1 MTEDTLYQMNVLMHH
16 TALNTWH
23 RIHRLRAN
31 PVAALLFAVALA
43 APAGLPAANP
53 AIQFN
58 RDVRPILSDNCFAC
72 HGPDAN
78 SRKGKFRL
86 DTKEGIFE
94 ARPKHQPAV
103 VPGKPE
109 QSELWRR
116 VIAKDPDELMPPA
129 ESHKV
134 LKPEQKEILKKWIAG
149 GAQWQGHWAFIK
161 PDRPF
166 VPGSRSV
173 ISKSVTSEQKG
184 SPSHT
189 DSLITGPLNTSKWVR
204 NPIDAFILS
213 KLESKNLK
221 PAPEAD
227 RRTLAR
233 RLALDLTGL
242 PPTPEVV
249 ETFVQDKAPDYCE
262 KFVRK
267 LMDSPA
273 WGEHRARYWLDA
285 ARYADTHGLHFDNYR
300 EMWPYR
306 DWVIRAFNKNMRF
319 DRFTVEQLA
328 GDLLENPDDDQLVAT
343 GFHRCNM
350 TTNEGGTIVEENLAS
365 YANDRVTTTSWVWLG
380 LTANCAACHDH
391 KFDPITQRD
400 FYSMA
405 AFFRNTLQPGLDG
418 NVKDST
424 PSILVMANE
433 EDHRRWKL
441 LPGQIEVAKK
451 TVEQRR
457 AEAEPAFVKWVGE
470 LKMDEVER
478 ELSVNGLA
486 AHIVLTEGKTNEVTA
501 RIGGVEKRF
510 TPVGN
515 VTINAKGKLGP
526 ALQFDKDATVAF
538 PEIGDFDHGQGFSCG
553 AWVFVPKEFNDTAAI
568 VSRLDEKNDYRGW
581 DLWFQSGQFATHIVS
596 KWPDNALKIRTAKP
610 LAKKGQWQHVLLAY
624 DGSGKPEGVKLFVDG
639 VAAETEVENA
649 KGVTGSIRTT
659 VPFKLL
665 QRSQGAQ
672 LPGGAVQDVRVYS
685 RALAAAEVTT
695 LAHLTQLRS
704 LMKTPL
710 AEWEKE
716 SRQEVFNYFLTTRY
730 DPFGAA
736 QKAAAVLEM
745 EREGIRLRSAV
756 THIQQE
762 KKDSMAMAN
771 ILFRGAYD
779 KPKEQVNAAP
789 PAFLNKMPEKA
800 PPNRLG
806 LAQWMVSPEN
816 PLTARVT
823 VNRFWSE
830 VFGVGLVKT
839 AEDFGTMGETPLNEA
854 LLDWL
859 AVEFIESGWD
869 VKHLFELMVTSA
881 AYRQSAETTREKL
894 AKDPAN
900 RLLSRGPRFRMDGEM
915 LRDYALAA
923 SGLLVKKTGGPS
935 VKPYQPDGVW
945 EAVAMRESNTR
956 YYVRD
961 TGESL
966 YRRSLYTFWKRAAP
980 PATMD
985 IFNAPSRETCA
996 VRHERTNTPLQALA
1010 TLNDPQFIEAARHLA
1025 QEAILQ
1031 SHGNLD
1037 QTMEF
1042 MARRLLA
1049 RPLRPAET
1057 GVVKATHTTL
1067 LAYYEKQPDEAK
1079 KFLGIG
1085 ESKIDAGVS
1094 LPQLAALTMVAN
1106 QLLNLDEVLN
1116 K

>member
-1 MTEDTLYQMNVLMHH
+1 MLLIEYTIDTMHVLINSAERPTEHPIRPLGYRNIVLPIFVI
-16 TALNTWH
+16 T
-23 RIHRLRAN
+23 
-31 PVAALLFAVALA
+31 LA
-43 APAGLPAANP
+43 AFARVSAATP

-72 HGPDAN
+72 HGPDGN

-86 DTKEGIFE
+86 DTPEGVFE
-94 ARPKHQPAV
+94 ARPQHQPAV

-116 VIAKDPDELMPPA
+116 IVAKSADDLMPPP

-134 LKPEQKEILKKWIAG
+134 LKPEQKEILKKWIAS

-161 PDRPF
+161 PERPP
-166 VPGSRSV
+166 VPRLKNNS
-173 ISKSVTSEQKG
+173 
-184 SPSHT
+184 
-189 DSLITGPLNTSKWVR
+189 WVR
-204 NPIDAFILS
+204 NPMDAFILT
-213 KLESKNLK
+213 KLEGKGLK

-242 PPTPEVV
+242 PPTPEAV
-249 ETFVQDKAPDYCE
+249 EAFVKDKAPDYYE
-262 KFVRK
+262 KYVRQ
-267 LMDSPA
+267 LMTTSA

-306 DWVIRAFNKNMRF
+306 DWVIRAFNQNMRF

-328 GDLLENPDDDQLVAT
+328 GDLLENPDDDQLIAT

-350 TTNEGGTIVEENLAS
+350 TTNEGGTIDDENLAN
-365 YANDRVTTTSWVWLG
+365 YANDRVTTTAWVWLG

-391 KFDPITQRD
+391 KFDPITTRD

-405 AFFRNTLQPGLDG
+405 AFFRNTLQPALDG
-418 NVKDST
+418 NVKDSK
-424 PSILVMANE
+424 PSLVVMAN
-433 EDHRRWKL
+433 DADRGRWKV
-441 LPGQIEVAKK
+441 LPAEIEGAKK
-451 TVEQRR
+451 AVDQRR
-457 AEAEPAFVKWVGE
+457 AEGDSAFVKWVDG
-470 LKMDEVER
+470 LKPDEVAR
-478 ELSVNGLA
+478 ALSVSGLT
-486 AHIVLTEGKTNEVTA
+486 AHLALVDGRTNEITA
-501 RIGGVEKRF
+501 ELGGVEKRF
-510 TPVGN
+510 VPTGTVSLKPD
-515 VTINAKGKLGP
+515 GKLGP
-526 ALQFDKDATVAF
+526 ALQFAAGATAEF
-538 PEIGDFDHGQGFSCG
+538 PEIGDFDQGQGFSSG
-553 AWVFVPKEFNDTAAI
+553 AWVFVPKDYNDTAAI
-568 VSRLDEKNDYRGW
+568 FSRMDEKSDYRGW
-581 DLWFQSGQFATHIVS
+581 DLWIQQGQFATHIVS
-596 KWPDNALKIRTAKP
+596 KWPDNALKVRTGKR
-610 LAKKGQWQHVLLAY
+610 LAKKGQWQHVFLTY

-649 KGVTGSIRTT
+649 RGITGSIRTT

-672 LPGGAVQDVRVYS
+672 FNGGSVQDVRVYS
-685 RALAAAEVTT
+685 RALAPAEVTA

-704 LMKTPL
+704 LLATPI
-710 AEWEKE
+710 AQWGKE
-716 SRQEVFNYFLTTRY
+716 SRQEMFDYFLSTRPT
-730 DPFGAA
+730 PFAEA
-736 QKAAAVLEM
+736 QKSLAALER
-745 EREGIRLRSAV
+745 EKEGIRLRGAV

-762 KKDSMAMAN
+762 KKDSLAMAN

-779 KPKEQVNAAP
+779 KPKEKVSAMT
-789 PAFLNKMPEKA
+789 PAVLHKMPDKA
-800 PPNRLG
+800 PANRLG

-830 VFGVGLVKT
+830 LFGVGLVKT
-839 AEDFGTMGETPLNEA
+839 AEDFGTMGETPVNQA

-859 AVEFIESGWD
+859 AVEFVASGWD
-869 VKHLFELMVTSA
+869 VKHLFELMVSSA
-881 AYRQSAETTREKL
+881 AYRQSPETTRAKL
-894 AKDPAN
+894 EKDPAN
-900 RLLSRGPRFRMDGEM
+900 RLLSRGPRFRMDAEM
-915 LRDYALAA
+915 VRDYALAA
-923 SGLLVKKTGGPS
+923 SGLMVNKTGGPS

-945 EAVAMRESNTR
+945 EAVAMPESNTR
-956 YYVRD
+956 NYKRD

-996 VRHERTNTPLQALA
+996 VRRERTNTPLQALA

-1025 QEAILQ
+1025 QEATRQ
-1031 SHGNLD
+1031 SPGNLER
-1037 QTMEF
+1037 TMDF
-1042 MARRLLA
+1042 MAARVLA
-1049 RPLRPAET
+1049 RPLRPAEISI
-1057 GVVKATHTTL
+1057 VKATYSQL
-1067 LAYYEKQPDEAK
+1067 LTFYEKQPDEAK
-1079 KFLGIG
+1079 QLLLLGD
-1085 ESKIDAGVS
+1085 SKYDTRVS
-1094 LPQLAALTMVAN
+1094 PPQLAALTMIAN